1 MINEIQAK
9 GNDNRWW
16 QPNCEKCF
24 GLCCVALPFG
34 KSSEF
39 AEDKEGGKPCKNLR
53 GDYRCG
59 IHDKLRTNGFKGCTV
74 FECFGA
80 GQKVSQFT
88 FKGVS
93 WQYNEAV
100 AKDMFKV
107 FPIMQQL
114 HEMLYYL
121 EEALQLHA
129 AKEIR
134 QELEAVFQKTS
145 RLTELEPQE
154 LMDLNIPETRVIV
167 NALLVKAS
175 ELLRQK
181 IITEKSER
189 SKERKKKKGSDLIGA
204 NLRNQDLR
212 GESFRGAWLIAADLR
227 KADLR
232 YVDFIGADLRDAD
245 IRGADLRNSIF
256 LTQVQLNAAKGD
268 KDTKIPSALIQPAH
282 WTY

>member
-1 MINEIQAK
+1 MIKEIQATE
-9 GNDNRWW
+9 NDNRWW
-16 QPNCEKCF
+16 QPDCENCF

-39 AEDKEGGKPCKNLR
+39 AEDKEGGKPCRNLR

-59 IHDKLRTNGFKGCTV
+59 IHDKLRTKGFKGCTV

-93 WQYNEAV
+93 WQGKEAV

-129 AKEIR
+129 TKEIR
-134 QELEAVFQKTS
+134 QELETIFQKTS
-145 RLTELEPQE
+145 RLTELKPQE
-154 LMDLNIPETRVIV
+154 LMEINIPETRVIV
-167 NALLVKAS
+167 NALLVKTS

-181 IITEKSER
+181 IIVEKGER
-189 SKERKKKKGSDLIGA
+189 SKGRKKKGSDLIGA
-204 NLRNQDLR
+204 NLRNLDLR

-227 KADLR
+227 KADMR

-268 KDTKIPSALIQPAH
+268 KDTKIPPALIQPAH